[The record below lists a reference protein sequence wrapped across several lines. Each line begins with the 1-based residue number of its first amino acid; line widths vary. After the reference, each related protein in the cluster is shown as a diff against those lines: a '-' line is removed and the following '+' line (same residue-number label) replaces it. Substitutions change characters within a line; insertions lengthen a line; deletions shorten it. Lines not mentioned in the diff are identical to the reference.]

1 MSGTYDCP
9 ICGKATPHW
18 HEPLDRVRDVC
29 CALRRY
35 GRHEDSCAITRDEW
49 TNPLLEIACTC
60 GLRDELDTAFTL
72 DQKRM
77 TAALNQCAAA
87 EVSSPARP
95 PLESRLAELVLKP
108 LLVQL
113 NWAVSHDPNPDQMTI
128 NISEFAVEAHKGLV
142 ALLAEVSSAPPPALR
157 ELIAKWRERAEL
169 SHPPL
174 SYEEGICKGIGLC
187 LDELEA
193 ALASSSSQEHP

>member
-87 EVSSPARP
+87 EVSSPASP
-95 PLESRLAELVLKP
+95 PRRWTEVLCTICGGNGVVKIPGGVSQCPRCEGRCYEPETASPPEKP
-108 LLVQL
+108 LIFTTVGVIAEPLGYLEVFFEGHHCLSL
-113 NWAVSHDPNPDQMTI
+113 NQSGVADAVRLRD
-128 NISEFAVEAHKGLV
+128 
-142 ALLAEVSSAPPPALR
+142 ALIRYIVRIEQG
-157 ELIAKWRERAEL
+157 
-169 SHPPL
+169 H
-174 SYEEGICKGIGLC
+174 
-187 LDELEA
+187 
-193 ALASSSSQEHP
+193 